1 MDDNIDSMSDITQK
15 PLRPRQP
22 IIANRDVE
30 EHAKAVMKHFQSEIN
45 VSSPPEID
53 RRFNTLPNKNESS
66 QENRPQNPGPVNRPR
81 VRPLPPSRPVSAM
94 EQDFVG
100 RGIDAQQV
108 MWCRQSTVVPQ
119 QLSTPCNPPQ
129 TGSAFSRYSIAQ
141 EPGIVPA
148 PENRRAKPMRSQSLY
163 ANETGYYQK
172 TTTRAP
178 TAYDQ
183 PLNVNSDNASS
194 PYNRRH
200 GSIEMYGTPSNDRM
214 YSSQPRSNDLRHKSR
229 GGSVPPEDQ
238 QMAGYVGG
246 DQCFPPSD
254 PSGHLVGQH
263 SSGDAGLGSQ
273 YNPGNV
279 RHLVHSFQQA
289 LKPGGSNSGTPQHS
303 QNTRDRRVRPGSAAA
318 ALSTVNGSS
327 YSGSPSHSNFE
338 NSKGI
343 YSPTTPMSRAFAGT
357 PLRPENRMDP
367 GNSEARPDTNV
378 CVVRPASGR
387 SLPQPPPSNE
397 LTQLRNDSSAA
408 AGSGTPSSR
417 PSSAKAA
424 KPSVYYDYGSV

>member
-1 MDDNIDSMSDITQK
+1 
-15 PLRPRQP
+15 
-22 IIANRDVE
+22 
-30 EHAKAVMKHFQSEIN
+30 
-45 VSSPPEID
+45 
-53 RRFNTLPNKNESS
+53 
-66 QENRPQNPGPVNRPR
+66 
-81 VRPLPPSRPVSAM
+81 M

-100 RGIDAQQV
+100 RGIDAQQA

-141 EPGIVPA
+141 EQCTVPTPA
-148 PENRRAKPMRSQSLY
+148 NRRAKPMRSQSLY

-172 TTTRAP
+172 TTTQAL

-183 PLNVNSDNASS
+183 SLNNASS

-200 GSIEMYGTPSNDRM
+200 GSSEMYGTPSNNRTF
-214 YSSQPRSNDLRHKSR
+214 SSQPQSNDLRYKS
-229 GGSVPPEDQ
+229 GSVPPEGQ
-238 QMAGYVGG
+238 QTAGYVGD
-246 DQCFPPSD
+246 DQCFPSSD
-254 PSGHLVGQH
+254 PSGHLVGPH

-303 QNTRDRRVRPGSAAA
+303 QNTRDRRARPGSAAA

-343 YSPTTPMSRAFAGT
+343 YSPTTPMSRAPAGT
-357 PLRPENRMDP
+357 QLRPENRMDP
-367 GNSEARPDTNV
+367 GNSDARPDTNV

-397 LTQLRNDSSAA
+397 LTHLRNESPAA
-408 AGSGTPSSR
+408 GAGSGTPSSR